1 MKIAFS
7 STGKDMASAL
17 DPRFGRCA
25 YFVFYDKETG
35 DIEAVSNDGVS
46 ASGGAGIAAAQQII
60 NNNVDVMITGAVGP
74 NAFNGL
80 KASGIKVY
88 QCGQTDLNNAL
99 HLLSSN
105 KLELIDAAGRS
116 HAGM

>member
-7 STGKDMASAL
+7 STGKDMTSTL

-25 YFVFYDKETG
+25 YFVFYDKDTG
-35 DIEAVSNDGVS
+35 DLEVASNDGAS

-60 NNNVDVMITGAVGP
+60 NKSVDVLITGAVGP

-88 QCGQTDLNNAL
+88 KCGQTDLNSAL
-99 HLLSSN
+99 QLLGSN
-105 KLELIDAAGRS
+105 KLELIDAAGRA

>member
-7 STGKDMASAL
+7 STGKDMTSTL

-25 YFVFYDKETG
+25 YFVFYDKDTG
-35 DIEAVSNDGVS
+35 EFEAVENDGVS

-60 NNNVDVMITGAVGP
+60 NNNVDVLITGAVGP

-88 QCGQTDLNNAL
+88 KCGQTDLNNAL
-99 HLLSSN
+99 HLLGSN
-105 KLELIDAAGRS
+105 KLEVIDAAGRA